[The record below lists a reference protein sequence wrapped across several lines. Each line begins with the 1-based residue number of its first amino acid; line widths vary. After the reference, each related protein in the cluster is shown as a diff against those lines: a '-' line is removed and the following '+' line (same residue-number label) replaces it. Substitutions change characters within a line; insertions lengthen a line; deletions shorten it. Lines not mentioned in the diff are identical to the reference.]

1 MNDEEC
7 LFQDMLFV
15 VLPGGQCYGTEYDR
29 CADEIVDV
37 TRQEDFLAQVGF
49 YGDDVEKDA
58 KELPQVAS
66 HFTACT
72 PAVFATTQLQ
82 TRCFVHVCEG
92 APDVA
97 SYRSQRKALRKER
110 RRERTQKRLKYDDEE
125 KLSTNFTFSFLGPA
139 FSSSCCWFVDG
150 KPLERQCTDQYS
162 TRGTYC
168 LPVLHYA
175 FLKKTRTG

>member
-7 LFQDMLFV
+7 FVSQDMLFV
-15 VLPGGQCYGTEYDR
+15 VLPGGQCYGTEYAR

-49 YGDDVEKDA
+49 YGDVVEKDA

-72 PAVFATTQLQ
+72 PAVFAATQLQ
-82 TRCFVHVCEG
+82 TRCFVHACTEEDL
-92 APDVA
+92 PDVA

-110 RRERTQKRLKYDDEE
+110 RTQKRLKYDDEE
-125 KLSTNFTFSFLGPA
+125 KEPSEEF
-139 FSSSCCWFVDG
+139 
-150 KPLERQCTDQYS
+150 
-162 TRGTYC
+162 
-168 LPVLHYA
+168 
-175 FLKKTRTG
+175 